1 MACHFSLLCK
11 SWWWV
16 AAAQALAPSEN
27 RDALLAGLSDGDS
40 LGTFHLDGCTAEEF
54 DVLCKSMVALGGA
67 VRKVV
72 SDGYWEY
79 GGFAFFDAGTFLAA
93 LRTCPGLVT
102 LRCVGA

>member
-1 MACHFSLLCK
+1 MWRVIFPCSANLVVG
-11 SWWWV
+11 V
-16 AAAQALAPSEN
+16 AAAQALPPSKS

-40 LGTFHLDGCTAEEF
+40 LGTFNLDCCTPEEF
-54 DVLCKSMVALGGA
+54 HVLCKSMVALGGA

-72 SDGYWEY
+72 SNGNLERS
-79 GGFAFFDAGTFLAA
+79 AFFQTDMFLDA